1 VNHRKDRHMQDKY
14 RLSHEQLYRRCDPDS
29 LGFETTRDLPPW
41 NGTLDQKDALDAI
54 DFGLS
59 IKSRGFNIYAV
70 GQPGFGKTSTILRMV
85 RNRARKDRIPNDI
98 CYLYNFEDTYEP
110 QAVILPTGKGRKLA
124 ELIEGLALDLRRETQ
139 RIVMH
144 PSAQQHQQKRVEEY
158 RTLIQ
163 GLLQGMLAEAASLG
177 FEVRSSE
184 EQGFLPVIPYQE
196 GVIGE
201 AELAGLTDSPDFI
214 ELRDRLAAAGNEL
227 ERMLHDL
234 DRRQRQ
240 LMKDLVSQIIDDQRS
255 RLGPMVER
263 LLAEVR
269 EKLGV
274 KNQILDAYTSGLK
287 ARYLENFQR
296 FLPHDEEEREASSGQ
311 DDKKRAETEEESEFL
326 DEMEI
331 EHDEEEIPIEF
342 RVNVLV
348 DNSKETSAPVIM
360 EKVPTYANLVGYLE
374 YQDKLGAFST
384 NHTLIRPGA
393 LHRANG
399 GYLILQAN
407 DILQHP
413 MSWFALKKVLRHREI
428 RIEEMQEEGR
438 PRVTGTVRPKSVPL
452 DLKVILVGNDD
463 TYYLLQNHDEEFNRL
478 FKVKSDFSHGM
489 NRLPENIRAMACFLG
504 QIAKEEKYLPLHA
517 RAVARI
523 VEYASYLTD
532 DQDMISNRTSSLI
545 DLVAESDFWAHQR
558 GKRPRFVDAKDVE
571 KALEDRSRRHSRI
584 EKLALREIQSG
595 TVLIDTTGA
604 VVGQINGMAVYD
616 LGDHAFGIPSRIT
629 SITHAGDKGIVN
641 IDREVNM
648 TGNIHDKG
656 TLIMT
661 GYISSRFARD
671 KPMNLSASITF
682 EQTYNQVEGDSASS
696 TELYALLS
704 SLADVPIFQS
714 VAVTGSVNQQG
725 YIQAIGGVNE
735 KIEGFY
741 KVCKLLG
748 TLDGSQG
755 VLIPKANVRNLML
768 TKEVVEAVKD
778 GTFHVFAI
786 SHIDEGVE
794 ILMNMSAGKQ
804 QKDGSWTPDSFNA
817 RVARRIEELSEAFQ
831 KSRNDEKGRRS

>member
-1 VNHRKDRHMQDKY
+1 MNHRKNRHLQDKY
-14 RLSHEQLYRRCDPDS
+14 RLSHEQLYLRCDPDQ

-70 GQPGFGKTSTILRMV
+70 GQPGFGKTSTILRLV
-85 RNRARKDRIPNDI
+85 RNRARKDHIPPDI
-98 CYLYNFEDTYEP
+98 CYLYNFEDPYEP
-110 QAVILPTGKGRKLA
+110 QAVLLPSGKGRKLA

-144 PSAQQHQQKRVEEY
+144 PSAQQHQQKRVDEY
-158 RTLIQ
+158 RTQIQ
-163 GLLQGMLAEAASLG
+163 GLLSGMVAEATALG
-177 FEVRSSE
+177 FELRSSD
-184 EQGFLPVIPYQE
+184 EQGFVPVIPYQD
-196 GVIGE
+196 GFVGE
-201 AELAGLTDSPDFI
+201 AELREMAPSP
-214 ELRDRLAAAGNEL
+214 ETAALREQMVNAVNEL

-240 LMKDLVSQIIDDQRS
+240 LMKELVGVIIEDQRAKLS
-255 RLGPMVER
+255 PMVER
-263 LLAEVR
+263 LMIEVR

-274 KNQILDAYTSGLK
+274 KNKLLDTYMGGLK
-287 ARYLENFQR
+287 SRYLEYFQR
-296 FLPHDEEEREASSGQ
+296 FLPHDEEENEEESGK
-311 DDKKRAETEEESEFL
+311 DKGESDEESEFL
-326 DEMEI
+326 NEMEI
-331 EHDEEEIPIEF
+331 EHDQEEIPIEF

-384 NHTLIRPGA
+384 NHTLVRPGA

-407 DILQHP
+407 DILLHP
-413 MSWFALKKVLRHREI
+413 MSWFALKKVLRHKEI

-478 FKVKSDFSHGM
+478 FKVKSDFSHSM
-489 NRLPENIRAMACFLG
+489 ARLPENVHALACFLG
-504 QIAKEEKYLPLHA
+504 QIAKEEKYLPVHA

-523 VEYASYLTD
+523 VEYSSYMAD
-532 DQDMISNRTSSLI
+532 DQEMISNRTSSLI
-545 DLVAESDFWAHQR
+545 DLLAESDFWAHQR
-558 GKRPRFVDAKDVE
+558 QKRPRFIDARDVD

-595 TVLIDTTGA
+595 TVLIDTTGE

-629 SITHAGDKGIVN
+629 AITYAGDKGITN
-641 IDREVNM
+641 IDREVNLS
-648 TGNIHDKG
+648 GNIHDKG

-661 GYISSRFARD
+661 GYISGRFARN
-671 KPMNLSASITF
+671 KPMNLSSSITF

-704 SLADVPIFQS
+704 SLADVPIHQS
-714 VAVTGSVNQQG
+714 IAVTGSVNQQG

-768 TKEVVEAVKD
+768 PHEVVEAVRD
-778 GTFHVFAI
+778 GLFHVFAI

-794 ILMNMSAGKQ
+794 ILMNMSAGDQ
-804 QKDGSWTPDSFNA
+804 HGDGTWTPGSFND
-817 RVARRIEELSEAFQ
+817 RVARRIEELSLAFQ
-831 KSRNDEKGRRS
+831 KSQSDGDWSAS

>member
-1 VNHRKDRHMQDKY
+1 MNPRKNQHLQDKY
-14 RLSHEQLYRRCDPDS
+14 RLSHEQLYLRCDPDQ
-29 LGFETTRDLPPW
+29 LGFETTKDLPPW

-70 GQPGFGKTSTILRMV
+70 GQPGFGKTSTIHRLV
-85 RNRARKDRIPNDI
+85 RARARKDAIPGDI
-98 CYLYNFEDTYEP
+98 CYLYNFEEPYEP
-110 QAVILPTGKGRKLA
+110 QAILLPTGKGRKLA
-124 ELIEGLALDLRRETQ
+124 ELVEGLALDLRRETQ
-139 RIVMH
+139 RIVMN
-144 PSAQQHQQKRVEEY
+144 PAAQQHQQKRVDEY
-158 RTLIQ
+158 RQKIQTL
-163 GLLQGMLAEAASLG
+163 LSGMVTEASSLG
-177 FEVRSSE
+177 FELRSSD
-184 EQGFLPVIPYQE
+184 EQGFVPVIPFQD
-196 GVIGE
+196 GFVGE
-201 AELAGLTDSPDFI
+201 N
-214 ELRDRLAAAGNEL
+214 ELRDMAPSAEATELRERMTVAMNEL
-227 ERMLHDL
+227 ERMLHEL

-240 LMKDLVSQIIDDQRS
+240 EMKELVGVIIDDQRTKLS
-255 RLGPMVER
+255 PMVER
-263 LLAEVR
+263 LIQEVR
-269 EKLGV
+269 EKLTV
-274 KNQILDAYTSGLK
+274 KNKLLDIYMIGLK
-287 ARYLENFQR
+287 ERYLEYFQR
-296 FLPHDEEEREASSGQ
+296 FLPHDEEEHEEEDGKTKEES
-311 DDKKRAETEEESEFL
+311 DEESEFL

-331 EHDEEEIPIEF
+331 EHDQEEIPIEF

-348 DNSKETSAPVIM
+348 DNSKEVAAPVIM

-413 MSWFALKKVLRHREI
+413 MSWFALKKVLRHKEI

-452 DLKVILVGNDD
+452 DLKVIIVGNDE

-489 NRLPENIRAMACFLG
+489 DRLPENVHAMACFLG
-504 QIAKEEKYLPLHA
+504 QISKEEKYLPLHA

-523 VEYASYLTD
+523 VEYASYLAD
-532 DQDMISNRTSSLI
+532 DQEMISNRTSSLI
-545 DLVAESDFWAHQR
+545 DLVAEADFWAHQR
-558 GKRPRFVDAKDVE
+558 QKRPRTIDAKDVE

-584 EKLALREIQSG
+584 EKLAMREIQSG
-595 TVLIDTTGA
+595 TVLIDTTGS

-616 LGDHAFGIPSRIT
+616 LGDYAFGIPSRIT
-629 SITHAGDKGIVN
+629 AITFAGDKGITN
-641 IDREVNM
+641 IDREVNLS
-648 TGNIHDKG
+648 GNIHDKG

-661 GYISSRFARD
+661 GYISGRFARN
-671 KPMNLSASITF
+671 KPMNLSSSITF

-704 SLADVPIFQS
+704 SLANVPILQS
-714 VAVTGSVNQQG
+714 IAVTGSVNQQG

-755 VLIPKANVRNLML
+755 VLIPKANIRNLML
-768 TKEVVEAVKD
+768 PHEIVEAVRD
-778 GTFHVFAI
+778 GLFHVFAI

-794 ILMNMSAGKQ
+794 ILMNMSAGIQ
-804 QKDGSWTPDSFNA
+804 DADGNWPPNSFNA
-817 RVARRIEELSEAFQ
+817 RVARRIEELSLAFQ
-831 KSRNDEKGRRS
+831 KSQSRGDGGGK

>member
-1 VNHRKDRHMQDKY
+1 VA
-14 RLSHEQLYRRCDPDS
+14 E
-29 LGFETTRDLPPW
+29 GDLP
-41 NGTLDQKDALDAI
+41 ALA
-54 DFGLS
+54 G
-59 IKSRGFNIYAV
+59 
-70 GQPGFGKTSTILRMV
+70 
-85 RNRARKDRIPNDI
+85 
-98 CYLYNFEDTYEP
+98 EP
-110 QAVILPTGKGRKLA
+110 EAA
-124 ELIEGLALDLRRETQ
+124 ELGA
-139 RIVMH
+139 
-144 PSAQQHQQKRVEEY
+144 
-158 RTLIQ
+158 
-163 GLLQGMLAEAASLG
+163 
-177 FEVRSSE
+177 
-184 EQGFLPVIPYQE
+184 
-196 GVIGE
+196 
-201 AELAGLTDSPDFI
+201 
-214 ELRDRLAAAGNEL
+214 RLNAAGNEL
-227 ERMLHDL
+227 ERMLHEL

-240 LMKDLVSQIIDDQRS
+240 LMKDLVGQIIDDQRS
-255 RLGPMVER
+255 RLAPMVER
-263 LLAEVR
+263 LLAELR
-269 EKLGV
+269 EKFGV
-274 KNQILDAYTSGLK
+274 KNQILDTYFTGLR

-296 FLPHDEEEREASSGQ
+296 FLPHDEEEREEEGRTSAKS
-311 DDKKRAETEEESEFL
+311 KEEAEEESEFL

-407 DILQHP
+407 DILLHP
-413 MSWFALKKVLRHREI
+413 MSWFALKKVLRHKEI

-438 PRVTGTVRPKSVPL
+438 PRVTGTVRPRSVPL

-489 NRLPENIRAMACFLG
+489 DRLPENIHAMACFLG
-504 QIAKEEKYLPLHA
+504 QISKEEKYLPLHA

-523 VEYASYLTD
+523 VEYASYLAD
-532 DQDMISNRTSSLI
+532 DQEMISNRTSSLI

-558 GKRPRFVDAKDVE
+558 GKRPRFVDARDVE
-571 KALEDRSRRHSRI
+571 KALEDRARRHSRI

-629 SITHAGDKGIVN
+629 AITFAGDKGITN
-641 IDREVNM
+641 IDREVNLS
-648 TGNIHDKG
+648 GNIHDKG

-661 GYISSRFARD
+661 GYISGRFARN
-671 KPMNLSASITF
+671 KPMNLSSSITF

-704 SLADVPIFQS
+704 SLADVPIFQGI
-714 VAVTGSVNQQG
+714 AVTGSVNQQG

-768 TKEVVEAVKD
+768 PREVVEAVKD

-794 ILMNMSAGKQ
+794 ILMNMTAGQ
-804 QKDGSWTPDSFNA
+804 QHEDGSWTPHSFNA
-817 RVARRIEELSEAFQ
+817 RVARRIDELSEAFQ
-831 KSRNDEKGRRS
+831 KSQNGQGGTP